1 LLSINSPSMADR
13 IRKELTELAKKDGS
27 GVTATLV
34 SAMDIS
40 HLIGSLTGPA
50 DSPYEGG
57 VWSVDIVL
65 PRNYPFEAPKMKFT
79 TPLWHPNISSQTG
92 AICLDIL
99 KDAWSPALTVKTALL
114 SLQALMCAPEPND
127 PQDAQVAGQYKS
139 DRKAWERTAKEW
151 TQRYAV
157 ATVGGGAGAGSTT
170 AAPTTGA
177 GTSSSVSAVAAAAAA
192 PALRAA
198 PPALPHGCLPNEAP
212 KVVTMM
218 EMGFNG
224 PKALAALRAHGGNL
238 ERAAESLFS

>member
-1 LLSINSPSMADR
+1 MADR
-13 IRKELTELAKKDGS
+13 IRKELNELAKKDGS
-27 GVTATLV
+27 GVTAALV
-34 SAMDIS
+34 SAVDIS

-127 PQDAQVAGQYKS
+127 PQDAQVASQYKS
-139 DRKAWERTAKEW
+139 DRKAFEKTAKEW
-151 TQRYAV
+151 TQRHAMGG
-157 ATVGGGAGAGSTT
+157 GGGAGSA
-170 AAPTTGA
+170 AAPTASGGA
-177 GTSSSVSAVAAAAAA
+177 GTSSLSTVSAATAAAAAA
-192 PALRAA
+192 PPLRAA